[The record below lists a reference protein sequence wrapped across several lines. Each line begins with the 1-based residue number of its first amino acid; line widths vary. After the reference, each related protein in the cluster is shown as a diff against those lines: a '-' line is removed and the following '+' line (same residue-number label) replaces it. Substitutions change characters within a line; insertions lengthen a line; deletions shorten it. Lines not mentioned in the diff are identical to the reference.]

1 MYTGPHIIKD
11 GLVFGYDTGYGIA
24 DNDTATRFYTGEPAV
39 NLWDSLL
46 STQSL
51 RSHTKHY
58 WNGKKWTEDAT
69 YTHPGVDGPKD
80 VYLGL
85 VFKHVSGA
93 LNSTWSGTSYG
104 YMLRDIAC
112 TNGATMTMSSWIYAS
127 GDCNV
132 DSIPAVI
139 EGESGG
145 ESTVTGY
152 PASYDLNNKG
162 TWQVTAKKAT
172 SDGNTRFIPL
182 YPRKNGVTDG
192 SFTGFFMWALPQV
205 TYGDRVVTPIQP
217 GATRSSTASLIDLK
231 ETTDIDVSNVSFDS
245 TGQPDFDGSDDK
257 IVVPNQISTGSYT
270 YETVVKI
277 SSSDSSYSGF
287 GSNFKSDSSGYSGV
301 GNGWVVRLD
310 PNGSLQIY
318 TKNNSTTLLNPI
330 NISGFRAAN
339 VNKYIHLVYTY
350 SSGTNK
356 LYLNG
361 VLQTT
366 GTGLSGTTPSD
377 STLII
382 GAYSWGISSQTY
394 YINAHQPIAKLYN
407 QTHTATEIKQNF
419 NAYKNR
425 FDI

>member
-24 DNDTATRFYTGEPAV
+24 DNSTATRFYPGEPTTNFVTTNLEALGTDGSGQSSIGTRTTIAPNHVRIVDVASNTRQTHFISGLTASTIYTVSIQFKKITGAPTFRFQLQGYSGGSYV
-39 NLWDSLL
+39 NTIKFTNTAETGLEDIEGWQ
-46 STQSL
+46 TA
-51 RSHTKHY
+51 
-58 WNGKKWTEDAT
+58 KWTFTLPSNCNALRIWWQDGADYTT
-69 YTHPGVDGPKD
+69 YTHSFELKNPQLEAKSHVTP
-80 VYLGL
+80 Y
-85 VFKHVSGA
+85 VSG
-93 LNSTWSGTSYG
+93 
-104 YMLRDIAC
+104 
-112 TNGATMTMSSWIYAS
+112 
-127 GDCNV
+127 
-132 DSIPAVI
+132 
-139 EGESGG
+139 
-145 ESTVTGY
+145 
-152 PASYDLNNKG
+152 
-162 TWQVTAKKAT
+162 
-172 SDGNTRFIPL
+172 
-182 YPRKNGVTDG
+182 
-192 SFTGFFMWALPQV
+192 
-205 TYGDRVVTPIQP
+205 
-217 GATRSSTASLIDLK
+217 TRSSTASLIDLK